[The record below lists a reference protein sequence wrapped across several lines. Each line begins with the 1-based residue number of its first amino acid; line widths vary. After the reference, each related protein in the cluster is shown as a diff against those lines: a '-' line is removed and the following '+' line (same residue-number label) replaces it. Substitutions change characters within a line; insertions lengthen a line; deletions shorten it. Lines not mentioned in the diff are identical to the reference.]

1 MAACAQTQF
10 VVTVANIGVGAVLAV
25 LLGMGG
31 GVQFDAP
38 LPHAASVINQAIVAA
53 PSSSFMGLPEW

>member
-31 GVQFDAP
+31 GVQFDAK
-38 LPHAASVINQAIVAA
+38 VRDYWEA
-53 PSSSFMGLPEW
+53 PESSS